1 MHVDMDAFFA
11 SVEEREHPE
20 LKGRPI
26 IVGSSPRERGVVS
39 TCNYEARKFG
49 VRSAMPSRSA
59 FSKCP
64 HGVFIRPHMK
74 LYAQASREVFAIF
87 DRYTPYVEKV
97 SVDEA
102 FLDISGSA
110 HLFGGAAALAE
121 DLRATVK
128 RECRLTCS
136 AGIAP
141 NRLLAKIG
149 SEQRKP
155 DGLFIMPFEPD
166 DIREFLAPKPV
177 GVLWGVGKTT
187 RTQLAKFGIA
197 TCGDIQR
204 MSPEAL
210 STILGEAAGKSVHA
224 HAFGFD
230 GTKLEHEPE
239 PELTVSREWTF
250 PEDCSDRETARGK
263 LIELVAEVGARTRR
277 EKRWAKLARIKLR
290 DSDFNTTTR
299 QMPFAAPARDDIA
312 FRQAMLS
319 LFDCEWPVGAAR
331 ILRLVGFGVG
341 NFTAEPEEC
350 LFGDEDR
357 RKRERLSE
365 ALDSIRRRGSRLGV
379 SKDDG

>member
-20 LKGRPI
+20 LKGRPV

-64 HGVFIRPHMK
+64 HAVFIRPHMK

-102 FLDISGSA
+102 FLDISGST
-110 HLFGGAAALAE
+110 HLFGGAEALAE
-121 DLRATVK
+121 NLRATVK

-136 AGIAP
+136 AGVAP

-155 DGLFIMPFEPD
+155 DGLFMMPFEPD
-166 DIREFLAPKPV
+166 AIREFLAPKPV

-187 RTQLAKFGIA
+187 RAQLAKYGIA

-204 MSPEAL
+204 MSPVAL
-210 STILGEAAGKSVHA
+210 SSILGEAAGKSVYA
-224 HAFGFD
+224 HAFGLD
-230 GTKLEHEPE
+230 GTKVAHEPE

-250 PEDCSDRETARGK
+250 LEDCSDRETVRRK
-263 LIELVAEVGARTRR
+263 LLELVAEVGERTRR

-299 QMPFAAPARDDIA
+299 QMPFASPARDDIA
-312 FRQAMLS
+312 FRQAMIS
-319 LFDCEWPVGAAR
+319 LFDSEWPVGAAR

-341 NFTAEPEEC
+341 NFTSEPEED

-365 ALDSIRRRGSRLGV
+365 TLDSIRRGGEKFSAPE
-379 SKDDG
+379 

>member
-20 LKGRPI
+20 LKGRPV

-49 VRSAMPSRSA
+49 VRSAMPSRIA

-64 HGVFIRPHMK
+64 HAVFIRPHMK

-110 HLFGGAAALAE
+110 HLFGGAEALAE
-121 DLRATVK
+121 NLRATVK

-136 AGIAP
+136 AGVAP

-155 DGLFIMPFEPD
+155 DGLFMMPFEPD
-166 DIREFLAPKPV
+166 AIREFLAPKPV

-187 RTQLAKFGIA
+187 RAQLAKYGIA

-204 MSPEAL
+204 MSPGAL
-210 STILGEAAGKSVHA
+210 ASILGEAAGQSVYA
-224 HAFGFD
+224 HAFGLD
-230 GTKLEHEPE
+230 GTKVAHESE

-250 PEDCSDRETARGK
+250 LEDCSDREAARRK
-263 LIELVAEVGARTRR
+263 LLELVAEVGERMRR

-290 DSDFNTTTR
+290 DSDFNTITR
-299 QMPFAAPARDDIA
+299 QMPFDSPARDDIA
-312 FRQAMLS
+312 FRQAMIS

-341 NFTAEPEEC
+341 NFTSEPEED

-365 ALDSIRRRGSRLGV
+365 TLDSIRRGGAKFSAPE
-379 SKDDG
+379 

>member
-20 LKGRPI
+20 LKGRPV

-64 HGVFIRPHMK
+64 HAVFIRPHMK

-110 HLFGGAAALAE
+110 HLFGGAEALAE
-121 DLRATVK
+121 NLRATVK

-136 AGIAP
+136 AGVAH

-155 DGLFIMPFEPD
+155 DGLFMMPFEPD
-166 DIREFLAPKPV
+166 AIREFLAPKPV

-187 RTQLAKFGIA
+187 RAQLAKYGIA

-204 MSPEAL
+204 MSPGAL
-210 STILGEAAGKSVHA
+210 ASILGEVAGQSVYA
-224 HAFGFD
+224 HAFGLD
-230 GTKLEHEPE
+230 GTKVAHVSE

-250 PEDCSDRETARGK
+250 LEDCSDREAARRK
-263 LIELVAEVGARTRR
+263 LLELVAEVGERMRR

-290 DSDFNTTTR
+290 DSDFNTITR
-299 QMPFAAPARDDIA
+299 QMPFASPVRDDIA
-312 FRQAMLS
+312 FRQAMIS
-319 LFDCEWPVGAAR
+319 LFDSEWPVGAAR

-341 NFTAEPEEC
+341 NFTSEPEEN

-365 ALDSIRRRGSRLGV
+365 TLDSIRRGGAKFSAPE
-379 SKDDG
+379 